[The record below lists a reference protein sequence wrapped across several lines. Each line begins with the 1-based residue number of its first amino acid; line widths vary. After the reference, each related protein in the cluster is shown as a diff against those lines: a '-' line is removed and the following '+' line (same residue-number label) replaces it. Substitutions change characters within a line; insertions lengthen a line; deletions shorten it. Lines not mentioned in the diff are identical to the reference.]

1 MSKLIIVIILVA
13 VVFTFTACE
22 EALPTSNELLNNVLQ
37 AMEEVESYSEVMD
50 INMNMYLDA
59 EEFGSET
66 PLSIVV
72 TAKANA
78 QYDLTHEEMAMKMD
92 FDMSSE
98 DDDLAMKMGMEIFL
112 VNGIMYS
119 LLDFPMVP
127 SQWTKTSVPQDYW
140 GDVSY
145 LESQMDLLK
154 AADIEVLKE
163 ERRENIRCY
172 VVQITPNL
180 AELFQLLMNQMKASL
195 GEISSSEFE
204 QISQMFH
211 DFSVKMWIEKDTY
224 HVLFADIM
232 MKIEAT
238 PEMMGEYDQEGLF
251 SINATMN
258 MKAYDYNE
266 PVEIILPA
274 EADEAVNDMMMW

>member
-1 MSKLIIVIILVA
+1 MSKLIIVVILVA
-13 VVFTFTACE
+13 VIFTFAACE
-22 EALPTSNELLNNVLQ
+22 EALPTGNELLDNVLQ
-37 AMEEVESYSEVMD
+37 AMEKVESYKETMYITMD
-50 INMNMYLDA
+50 MYLEA
-59 EEFGSET
+59 EGFGSET
-66 PLSIVV
+66 PLSIAV
-72 TAKANA
+72 TAKANT
-78 QYDLTHEEMAMKMD
+78 QCDLTNKEMAMNMD

-98 DDDLAMKMGMEIFL
+98 DEDLAMKMGMEMFL
-112 VNGIMYS
+112 LDGMMYS

-163 ERRENIRCY
+163 ARRENIRCY
-172 VVQITPNL
+172 VVQITPDL
-180 AELFQLLMNQMKASL
+180 AELFQLLMNQMQASL
-195 GEISSSEFE
+195 GEISSSELE

-266 PVEIILPA
+266 SVEIVLPA
-274 EADEAVNDMMMW
+274 EADEAEEDMIMW